1 MKDQQYVYINYWWV
15 QTEANDT
22 AFVHTTASR
31 KRHTASRLQAY
42 HKENGWPV
50 SRMKTVRVK
59 LPPKKRG
66 MK

>member
-1 MKDQQYVYINYWWV
+1 MKTQYGYLHYWWFDSGYGPSIKCRH
-15 QTEANDT
+15 AKRK
-22 AFVHTTASR
+22 HSASR
-31 KRHTASRLQAY
+31 MQAE

-50 SRMKTVRVK
+50 SRMKVVRVK